1 VDDATVPGRRPAEA
15 EASTFVFADLA
26 GYTALTEAH
35 GDEHAAD
42 LVTEFVSLARE
53 LLARSDGEEVKLIGD
68 QLMARIG
75 DPGAAI
81 EFAVELSDHSMRAHE
96 RLAVRVGLHH
106 GPAVRRG
113 DDWFGSTVN
122 VAARVAALARPG
134 EVLLTTDTLAAAGE
148 LAALSFINRREA
160 RLRNVPRPV
169 ELVTAA
175 SESEV
180 GELVRDPVCQMLIDP
195 RLAAAE
201 LEHGGLRHWFCSEG
215 CRAAFVADPSAY
227 L

>member
-1 VDDATVPGRRPAEA
+1 MST
-15 EASTFVFADLA
+15 EASTFLFADLA

-42 LVTEFVSLARE
+42 LVSDFVSRVRE
-53 LLARSDGEEVKLIGD
+53 LLERCDGEEIKLIGD
-68 QLMARIG
+68 ELMARVG
-75 DPGAAI
+75 DPGKAI
-81 EFAVELSDHSMRAHE
+81 TFAVELSSMRTHE
-96 RLAVRVGLHH
+96 QLAVRVGLHH

-134 EVLLTTDTLAAAGE
+134 EVLLTAETARAAGE
-148 LAALSFINRREA
+148 LEAISFINRREA
-160 RLRNVPRPV
+160 KLRNLPRPI

-175 SESEV
+175 SDREV

-195 RLAAAE
+195 ELASKRLE
-201 LEHGGLRHWFCSEG
+201 VDDTEHWFCSAE
-215 CRAAFVADPSAY
+215 CRAAFEADPSAY
-227 L
+227 A

>member
-1 VDDATVPGRRPAEA
+1 MST
-15 EASTFVFADLA
+15 EASTFLFADLA

-42 LVTEFVSLARE
+42 LVSEFVSRVRE
-53 LLARSDGEEVKLIGD
+53 LLVRCDGEEIKLIGD
-68 QLMARIG
+68 ELMARVG
-75 DPGAAI
+75 DPGTAI
-81 EFAVELSDHSMRAHE
+81 AFAVELSSMKTHE

-134 EVLLTTDTLAAAGE
+134 EVLLTAETARAAGE
-148 LAALSFINRREA
+148 LEAISFINRREA
-160 RLRNVPRPV
+160 KLRNLPRAI

-175 SESEV
+175 SDKEV

-195 RLAAAE
+195 ELASERLE
-201 LEHGGLRHWFCSEG
+201 VDDTEHWFCSAE
-215 CRAAFVADPSAY
+215 CRAAFEAEPSAY
-227 L
+227 A

>member
-1 VDDATVPGRRPAEA
+1 MVRERRPEDGD
-15 EASTFVFADLA
+15 ASTFVFADLA

-42 LVTEFVSLARE
+42 LVTDFVSRARE
-53 LLARSDGEEVKLIGD
+53 LLERCGGEEVKLIGD

-81 EFAVELSDHSMRAHE
+81 EFAVELSDRSMRAHE

-122 VAARVAALARPG
+122 VAARIAALARPG
-134 EVLLTTDTLAAAGE
+134 EVLLTTDTAAAAGE
-148 LAALSFINRREA
+148 LAEVSFVNRREA

-175 SESEV
+175 SQSEV
-180 GELVRDPVCQMLIDP
+180 GELVRDPVCHMLIDP
-195 RLAAAE
+195 RLAAAD
-201 LEHGGLRHWFCSEG
+201 LEHAGVSHWFCSDG
-215 CRAAFVADPSAY
+215 CRVAFEADPSAY

>member
-1 VDDATVPGRRPAEA
+1 MSS
-15 EASTFVFADLA
+15 EASTFLFADLA
-26 GYTALTEAH
+26 GYSALTEAH

-42 LVTEFVSLARE
+42 LVSDFVAEVRE
-53 LLARSDGEEVKLIGD
+53 LLEVWDGEEIKLIGD
-68 QLMARIG
+68 ELMARVRE
-75 DPGAAI
+75 PGAAI
-81 EFAVELSDHSMRAHE
+81 EFAVSLTDRSMGRHE

-134 EVLLTTDTLAAAGE
+134 EVLMTAETAEAAGE
-148 LAALSFINRREA
+148 LEAVSFINRRET
-160 RLRNVPRPV
+160 RLKNVPRPV

-180 GELVRDPVCQMLIDP
+180 GELVRDPVCHMLIDP
-195 RLAAAE
+195 KLAT
-201 LEHGGLRHWFCSEG
+201 EHVNRDGVEHWFCSAA
-215 CRAAFVADPSAY
+215 CREAFQADPAAY
-227 L
+227 A